1 MNKKIIFY
9 NTENNGRY
17 EYEASNILDYEEI
30 KKEIEEEIA
39 TAFMLDGSL
48 KRKIHLC
55 KFGNEEPVN
64 VTHKLIR
71 INQDLKFRYPKF
83 SLDEYIEKY
92 SDNCTELALIDTDK
106 YLRKRDKNVIIAFTR
121 GAILVII
128 LSLIYGAI
136 LLMR

>member
-17 EYEASNILDYEEI
+17 EYEPSNIMDYEQI
-30 KKEIEEEIA
+30 KREIEEEIA
-39 TAFMLDGSL
+39 TDFMGDGSL
-48 KRKIHLC
+48 KKVIHLC

-83 SLDEYIEKY
+83 SLDEYIERY

-106 YLRKRDKNVIIAFTR
+106 YLRKRDKNMIVAFIRGVIL
-121 GAILVII
+121 AIVL
-128 LSLIYGAI
+128 LLIYI
-136 LLMR
+136 VFLFTK